1 MTLYQGLDLFKLRST
16 IPIVSSQLD
25 IWLQPELGF
34 SIFRYH
40 MNMHSRFFPREKE
53 ESDLMLLDSQGFS
66 IGTRH
71 TKAGTLAGWAKRSVT
86 TSKTPPPMTKLPP
99 ATDTSM
105 MGTA

>member
-86 TSKTPPPMTKLPP
+86 TSKTPAPMTKLPP